1 MKRNVANKTFF
12 FLLLK
17 KNGASRSPWLI
28 LQKVCGLS
36 FKKCPSQKWGY
47 YPEEQTRPSIGPREV
62 DDLILPGIK
71 GVFRVSYSIWESEQI
86 YSVVCNPGIQC
97 LRLMHDQCVSQE
109 RVGKEKE
116 VEDKG
121 HRGKG
126 KRGCFNLKFETL
138 FPLYPRE
145 REKED

>member
-71 GVFRVSYSIWESEQI
+71 GVFRVSYSIRESEQI

-97 LRLMHDQCVSQE
+97 LRLTHDQCVSQE
-109 RVGKEKE
+109 K
-116 VEDKG
+116 
-121 HRGKG
+121 
-126 KRGCFNLKFETL
+126 NWQ
-138 FPLYPRE
+138 RE
-145 REKED
+145 RGRGQGAPRKRKKRKF